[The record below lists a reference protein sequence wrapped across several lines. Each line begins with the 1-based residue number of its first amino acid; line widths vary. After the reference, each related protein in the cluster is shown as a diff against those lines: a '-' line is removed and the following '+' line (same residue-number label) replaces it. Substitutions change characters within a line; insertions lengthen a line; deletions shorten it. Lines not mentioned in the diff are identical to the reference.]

1 MTQIENKFEIKNKLG
16 RVVYPRWLAKAKAHR
31 QPARVNHP
39 SQLVFIN
46 GSVMRFGHRAM
57 KPFLVVLILFS
68 AFLTALAQTKASA
81 ITEIDTYI
89 KEIDRF
95 IKTKPKSRL
104 FGDLSTTDKSRWRE
118 VRAKQAED
126 LYEKAEVWSRKGKV
140 VAANFALSS
149 PSGDWVHFITYYF
162 RADGSLAKIEAQLN
176 TFYGNVSVLRDRY
189 YDGNRKQ
196 LKATERFL
204 DLETQK
210 PIKRPEFNNN
220 SIPFYSRVSTLPFG
234 RLL

>member
-1 MTQIENKFEIKNKLG
+1 MGLNLMAPKMSSGK
-16 RVVYPRWLAKAKAHR
+16 
-31 QPARVNHP
+31 
-39 SQLVFIN
+39 
-46 GSVMRFGHRAM
+46 M
-57 KPFLVVLILFS
+57 KTFLIVLIFLS
-68 AFLTALAQTKASA
+68 ASLPALSQTKTSA
-81 ITEIDTYI
+81 IAEIDTYA

-104 FGDLSTTDKSRWRE
+104 FGDVSTTEKSRWRE

-126 LYEKAEVWSRKGKV
+126 LYETAEVWTRDGKV
-140 VAANFALSS
+140 VAANFQLSS
-149 PSGDWVHFITYYF
+149 ASGDWVHFISYYF
-162 RADGSLAKIEAQLN
+162 RADGTLAKIKAQLN

-189 YDGNRKQ
+189 YDANRKQ

-210 PIKRPEFNNN
+210 PIKRPTEFYNNPV
-220 SIPFYSRVSTLPFG
+220 PFYSRVSTLPFG